1 MFKSLLDPVTQQ
13 LADTVQALSQTVQ
26 VLKKEGEDKE
36 KRIHALEGEVA

>member
-13 LADTVQALSQTVQ
+13 LADTVRALSQTVQ
-26 VLKKEGEDKE
+26 VLKKEEEDKE